1 MSQGQSKKLD
11 VTVEQLRSIYHQFHD
26 ILEEKTDLH
35 LPKKEYDDDA
45 VRREVQIQLQE
56 FPLSAMTMA
65 SKSLE
70 VVNADTVGK
79 TVKQLIMESQE
90 KYMEPFDLDLNE
102 QVRKMYQEWEDETVK
117 VAQLRQTGPAKINE
131 VYNNSKDEYLA
142 QLDGRIG
149 VLQARMMQQQSADHD
164 DSTDDA
170 DDHINWEHIKQDYV
184 ASLNELYQTQQ
195 DLPKVR
201 YNVEKVKRLMDFLEE
216 DWINNI

>member
-35 LPKKEYDDDA
+35 LPKKDHDDDA

-56 FPLSAMTMA
+56 FLLSAMTMA

-70 VVNADTVGK
+70 VVNADIVGK

-131 VYNNSKDEYLA
+131 VYNNSKDEYLT

-149 VLQARMMQQQSADHD
+149 VLQARMAEQQSVDHNNNADE
-164 DSTDDA
+164 A
-170 DDHINWEHIKQDYV
+170 DDQIKWEHIKDDYG
-184 ASLNELYQTQQ
+184 ASLNELYETQQ
-195 DLPKVR
+195 DLPQVR
-201 YNVEKVKRLMDFLEE
+201 YNVEKVRRLMDYLEKE
-216 DWINNI
+216 

>member
-35 LPKKEYDDDA
+35 LPKKDHDDDA

-56 FPLSAMTMA
+56 FLLSAMTMA

-131 VYNNSKDEYLA
+131 LYNNSRDDYLTH
-142 QLDGRIG
+142 LDGRIG
-149 VLQARMMQQQSADHD
+149 VLQARMKEHQYKNYDNADESNHQAAQ
-164 DSTDDA
+164 T
-170 DDHINWEHIKQDYV
+170 NWGNIKHDYV
-184 ASLNELYQTQQ
+184 TSLSELYETQQ
-195 DLPKVR
+195 ELPQVR
-201 YNVEKVKRLMDFLEE
+201 YNVEKVKRLMDYLEK
-216 DWINNI
+216 D

>member
-1 MSQGQSKKLD
+1 MSQSHSKKLD

-35 LPKKEYDDDA
+35 LPKKDHDDDA

-56 FPLSAMTMA
+56 FLLSAMTMA

-70 VVNADTVGK
+70 VVNADTQGK

-90 KYMEPFDLDLNE
+90 KYMEPFDLELNE

-131 VYNNSKDEYLA
+131 VYNNAKDEYLMH
-142 QLDGRIG
+142 LDGRIG
-149 VLQARMMQQQSADHD
+149 VLEARMTDQQAAEQDEGGEGDDQAAETNWNGIKHD
-164 DSTDDA
+164 Y
-170 DDHINWEHIKQDYV
+170 EV
-184 ASLNELYQTQQ
+184 SLNELSQTQQ
-195 DLPKVR
+195 NLPQVR
-201 YNVEKVKRLMDFLEE
+201 YNVEKVKHLIDYLQK
-216 DWINNI
+216 D

>member
-1 MSQGQSKKLD
+1 M
-11 VTVEQLRSIYHQFHD
+11 
-26 ILEEKTDLH
+26 H

-56 FPLSAMTMA
+56 FLLSAMTMA

-117 VAQLRQTGPAKINE
+117 VAQLRQTGPAK
-131 VYNNSKDEYLA
+131 STKFTTT
-142 QLDGRIG
+142 Q
-149 VLQARMMQQQSADHD
+149 RMSIWH
-164 DSTDDA
+164 
-170 DDHINWEHIKQDYV
+170 N
-184 ASLNELYQTQQ
+184 
-195 DLPKVR
+195 
-201 YNVEKVKRLMDFLEE
+201 
-216 DWINNI
+216 

>member
-35 LPKKEYDDDA
+35 LPKKDHDDDA

-56 FPLSAMTMA
+56 FLLSAMTMA

-70 VVNADTVGK
+70 VVNADTQGK

-90 KYMEPFDLDLNE
+90 KYMEPFNLDLNE

-131 VYNNSKDEYLA
+131 VYTNSKDEYLT

-149 VLQARMMQQQSADHD
+149 VLQARMTEQQAADHFDAEEKD
-164 DSTDDA
+164 DQATPA
-170 DDHINWEHIKQDYV
+170 NWENIRDDYV
-184 ASLNELYQTQQ
+184 ASLNELYRTQQ
-195 DLPKVR
+195 ALPQVR
-201 YNVEKVKRLMDFLEE
+201 YSVEKVKHLMDYLEK
-216 DWINNI
+216 D